1 MAEEQVF
8 DSRSRSGSTRNSWR
22 GDENVSP
29 SRAQRPADI
38 HVADLAGH
46 FLEQGSWAH
55 LKLPAIAEK
64 EECIEIGPGRYHI
77 RKVGD
82 LRPL

>member
-1 MAEEQVF
+1 
-8 DSRSRSGSTRNSWR
+8 
-22 GDENVSP
+22 
-29 SRAQRPADI
+29 
-38 HVADLAGH
+38 VADLAGH